1 MQYELA
7 IVMPGGTTAAQKKS
21 MQETI
26 EKMVKVNE
34 GKILEIDDWG
44 KTDLAYEIKG
54 NNAGYFM
61 IFTLELNQQSAKAFL
76 EKIRLEEG
84 IIRHLFIKKQSV
96 NKSNKPKSKLKK
108 SSTKKTSTKKNNIEN
123 KKK

>member
-34 GKILEIDDWG
+34 GKILEVDDWG
-44 KTDLAYEIKG
+44 KTDLAYQIKG
-54 NNAGYFM
+54 NDAGYFM
-61 IFTLELNQQSAKAFL
+61 IFTLELNQHSAKAFL

-84 IIRHLFIKKQSV
+84 IIRHLFIKKQPVDKFS
-96 NKSNKPKSKLKK
+96 KPKAKP
-108 SSTKKTSTKKNNIEN
+108 KKTSTKTNTENNSKN